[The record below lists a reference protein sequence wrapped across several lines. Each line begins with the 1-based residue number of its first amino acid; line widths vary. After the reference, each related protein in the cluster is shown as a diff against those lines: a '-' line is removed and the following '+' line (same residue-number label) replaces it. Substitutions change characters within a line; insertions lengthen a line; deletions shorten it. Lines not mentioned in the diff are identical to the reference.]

1 MSLSAEGVVCGK
13 LSTPQTCSS
22 MGRCGAD
29 CDLTVANVVVVEVLM
44 LWFGRVNS
52 QLFFCT
58 YSYCSLRATPF
69 F

>member
-1 MSLSAEGVVCGK
+1 MCGK
-13 LSTPQTCSS
+13 LSTPRTCSS

-29 CDLTVANVVVVEVLM
+29 CNYYLTVANVVVVEVLM

-58 YSYCSLRATPF
+58 
-69 F
+69 